1 MNLFFLGYSC
11 LQCGTSISFKGG
23 VLQVTNGEMVA
34 LEGKKDWGPLFVK
47 RKMFALRVVFW
58 RKNVEAIVYHQAAA

>member
-1 MNLFFLGYSC
+1 
-11 LQCGTSISFKGG
+11 
-23 VLQVTNGEMVA
+23 MVV

-58 RKNVEAIVYHQAAA
+58 RKNVEEIVYHQAAGLMEFKLRCRFVTCM